1 MKYGAAILAVS
12 LWCTSAGAQVEEQ
25 NIPRAPKPAAPRK
38 QPQLTKPPE
47 LVDYVSPEYPPELFA
62 EGIAGEAVLLIDV
75 GADGKVANATVS
87 RVSHPAFA
95 EPALVAGRKLT
106 FTPAEIDGTPAPI
119 RIEYRFVFEP
129 VVIEP
134 DAIVGAP
141 SEVRADQSPVN
152 YRGLV
157 RQAVARKPIEG
168 ATVMIG
174 GRPVAVT
181 NDQGVFEVRGAP
193 TGKFEVRISAQ
204 NYKVYWVDEERADNE
219 LIEGKYYLLP
229 LENNP
234 YETVVTTRA
243 PKREVSKVELKRGE
257 VEKSPGTFGDPL
269 RVIEN
274 LPGMGRA
281 FGGFGGQLIVRG
293 ANPEDTRVYVD
304 GIEVPFLY
312 HFGGLTSIIQAQ
324 FLDHIDFYP
333 GGFGAKYGR
342 STAGIVDVGT
352 RLLDCD
358 GFHGRGKVDLIDS
371 AYYSCHPLGGGWTLG
386 VAARRSYIDLFI
398 PLIQDAFTDSAD
410 EGSATISPR
419 YLDYQLKASK
429 VLGRNTFEIF
439 MFGSADDLSF
449 SQSGSLE
456 DVNFSF
462 GLDQYFNRTM
472 FRHRYKLGET
482 ASLTSQVTGGF
493 TRLQFSGES
502 EELDLENRL
511 KVDYPTFEWREQLDV
526 KLSEQVSLSAGLD
539 HLFGSAKVFL
549 NAPLDNRIRT
559 YPSPVFDFADTSR
572 LETRLG
578 NYSQG
583 YWAEAQITPGAGLK
597 IIPGFRFERI
607 DFYRSQGYE
616 YMPRLN
622 VRWQAL
628 EGTSFKAAFGLYAKL
643 PEPRYFTQ
651 TIGNPFL
658 KTERSTQYVA
668 GVEQKITELI
678 NVDVQ
683 GFYTLRSRLRQD
695 ASGLVETEE
704 GVQSLIFDNGGRG
717 HTIGLQLLLRH
728 ELEPGGRF
736 FGWVSYTLS
745 RSVVTDSSIDF
756 FEDNDTAT
764 DDGLL
769 RERRDTFT
777 YLSDFDQTHILT
789 VVGQWVL
796 GKGWEVGFR
805 FRLTSGNPYTP
816 LNRGRVGFDADRD
829 VYYVNIDGVG
839 RNSGRLPIFHQLD
852 VRVDRTWTYS
862 LVKIGLY
869 LDILNV
875 YNHRNTEQYSYDY
888 RYRGVAPLRTIP
900 FFPNLG
906 VQVNW

>member
-1 MKYGAAILAVS
+1 MRSYAALVAVC
-12 LWCTSAGAQVEEQ
+12 LWSATASAQIEEQ
-25 NIPRAPKPAAPRK
+25 PTRRAPAKAPPVK
-38 QPQLTKPPE
+38 QPQLTKAPE

-62 EGIAGEAVLLIDV
+62 EGIEGEAVLLIDI
-75 GADGKVANATVS
+75 GADGKVTNATVT

-95 EPALVAGRKLT
+95 EPALAAARKLT
-106 FTPAEIDGTPAPI
+106 FTPAEIDGKPDAI
-119 RIEYRFVFEP
+119 RIEYRFVFEAQA
-129 VVIEP
+129 IEP
-134 DAIVGAP
+134 DVIVGAP
-141 SEVRADQSPVN
+141 SELPREQAPVN

-168 ATVMIG
+168 ATVMID
-174 GRPVAVT
+174 GRPVAIT

-193 TGKFEVRISAQ
+193 AGKFEVRISAQ
-204 NYKVYWVDEERADNE
+204 NYKVYWIDEERADTE

-229 LENNP
+229 FDNNP
-234 YETVVTTRA
+234 YETVVTSRA
-243 PKREVSKVELKRGE
+243 PKREVSKIELKRAE

-281 FGGFGGQLIVRG
+281 FGGAGGALIVRG

-304 GIEVPFLY
+304 GVEVPFLY

-352 RLLDCD
+352 RLLDCEE
-358 GFHGRGKVDLIDS
+358 FHGRAKVDFIDS
-371 AYYSCHPLGGGWTLG
+371 AAFACIPLGGGWNLG
-386 VAARRSYIDLFI
+386 AAARRSYIDLFI
-398 PLIQDAFTDSAD
+398 PLIQDSFTENDD

-419 YLDYQLKASK
+419 YFDYQIKASK
-429 VLGRNTFEIF
+429 VSGRNTFEIF
-439 MFGSADDLSF
+439 SFGSADDLSIA
-449 SQSGSLE
+449 QSGSLE
-456 DVNFSF
+456 DVNFAF

-472 FRHRYKLGET
+472 FRHRYKLSDDAT
-482 ASLTSQVTGGF
+482 LTSQVTGGF
-493 TRLQFSGES
+493 TRLMFRGEAA
-502 EELDLENRL
+502 ELDVENRL
-511 KVDYPTFEWREQLDV
+511 KVDYPTLEWREQLDV
-526 KLSEQVSLSAGLD
+526 KLNEVVAFSLGLD
-539 HLFGSAKVFL
+539 HQFGSARVYL
-549 NAPLDNRIRT
+549 NAPVDNRIRI
-559 YPSPVFDFADTSR
+559 YPAPVFNYTDTTELS
-572 LETRLG
+572 TRLG
-578 NYSQG
+578 NYSQA
-583 YWAEAQITPGAGLK
+583 YWVEGQITPGAGFK
-597 IIPGFRFERI
+597 IIPGFRFERV
-607 DFYRSQGYE
+607 DFYHSQGYE
-616 YMPRLN
+616 YLPRLN
-622 VRWQAL
+622 VRWQPL
-628 EGTSFKAAFGLYAKL
+628 ENTTFKAAVGLYAKL
-643 PEPRYFTQ
+643 PEPRYFTE

-668 GVEQKITELI
+668 GFEQKFSELVNLDI
-678 NVDVQ
+678 Q
-683 GFYTLRSRLRQD
+683 GFYTKRSRLRQD
-695 ASGLVETEE
+695 SNGVINTEQ
-704 GVQSLIFDNGGRG
+704 GVQSLIYDNGGRG

-728 ELEPGGRF
+728 ELEPNGRF

-756 FEDNDTAT
+756 FEDPNTGG

-769 RERRDTFT
+769 RERRDQYT
-777 YLSDFDQTHILT
+777 YLSEFDQTHILT
-789 VVGQWVL
+789 IVGQWVI
-796 GKGWEVGFR
+796 GKGWEAGFR

-829 VYYVNIDGVG
+829 NYYVNLDQVG
-839 RNSGRLPIFHQLD
+839 RNSGRLPVFHQLD
-852 VRVDRTWTYS
+852 VRVERNWTYS
-862 LVKIGLY
+862 LVKLGLF

-906 VQVNW
+906 IQVQW

>member
-1 MKYGAAILAVS
+1 MKYCVAALAVS
-12 LWCTSAGAQVEEQ
+12 LWCAAAAAQTDEQ
-25 NIPRAPKPAAPRK
+25 NFKQAPPKAPAK
-38 QPQLTKPPE
+38 QPQLTKAPE
-47 LVDYVSPEYPPELFA
+47 LIDYVSPEYPPELFA
-62 EGIAGEAVLLIDV
+62 EGVEGDVVLLIDIGV
-75 GADGKVANATVS
+75 DGKVVNATVS
-87 RVSHPAFA
+87 RASHPAFA
-95 EPALVAGRKLT
+95 EPALAAASKLT
-106 FTPAEIDGTPAPI
+106 FTPAEIDGKPGPI
-119 RIEYRFVFEP
+119 RIEYRYVFEAQTL
-129 VVIEP
+129 EP
-134 DAIVGAP
+134 DVVVGAP
-141 SEVRADQSPVN
+141 SEVVADTQPVN

-157 RQAVARKPIEG
+157 RQAVSRKPVEG

-193 TGKFEVRISAQ
+193 AGTFEVRIAAQ
-204 NYKVYWVDEERADNE
+204 NHKVYWVDEERGENE

-243 PKREVSKVELKRGE
+243 PKREVSKIELKRAE
-257 VEKSPGTFGDPL
+257 VEKSPGTNGDPL

-312 HFGGLTSIIQAQ
+312 HFGGLTSILQAQ

-358 GFHGRGKVDLIDS
+358 GFHGRGNVNFIDS
-371 AYYSCHPLGGGWTLG
+371 AYFSCHPLGGGWTLG

-398 PLIQDAFTDSAD
+398 PLIQDSLTNGPD
-410 EGSATISPR
+410 EGSATVSPR

-429 VLGRNTFEIF
+429 TLGRNTFEIF
-439 MFGSADDLSF
+439 MFGSADDLSI

-456 DVNFSF
+456 DVNFSLGF
-462 GLDQYFNRTM
+462 DQYFNRTM
-472 FRHRYKLGET
+472 FRHRYKLGDGAT
-482 ASLTSQVTGGF
+482 LTSQVTGGF
-493 TRLQFSGES
+493 TRIMFVGES
-502 EELDLENRL
+502 AELDVENRF

-526 KLSEQVSLSAGLD
+526 KLSDEIALSVGLD

-549 NAPLDNRIRT
+549 NAPIDNRIRT
-559 YPSPVFDFADTSR
+559 YPSPIFDFADTSR
-572 LETRLG
+572 LEQRLG

-583 YWAEAQITPGAGLK
+583 YWVEAQVKPGAGFT

-607 DFYRSQGYE
+607 DFYHSQGYE

-622 VRWQAL
+622 TRWQVLESTAL
-628 EGTSFKAAFGLYAKL
+628 KAAFGLYAKL
-643 PEPRYFTQ
+643 PEPQYFTQ
-651 TIGNPFL
+651 TVGNPFL
-658 KTERSTQYVA
+658 KTERSTQYIA
-668 GVEQKITELI
+668 GVEHKFTDLI
-678 NVDVQ
+678 NADLQ

-695 ASGLVETEE
+695 ASGVVQTED
-704 GVQSLIFDNGGRG
+704 GVQSLIYDNGGRG

-728 ELEPGGRF
+728 ELEPGGHF

-745 RSVVTDSSIDF
+745 RSVVTDSRVDF
-756 FEDNDTAT
+756 FEDPNASGA
-764 DDGLL
+764 DGLL
-769 RERRDTFT
+769 REQRDTFT

-789 VVGQWVL
+789 VVSQWVL
-796 GKGWEVGFR
+796 GKGWEAGFR
-805 FRLTSGNPYTP
+805 FRLTSGNPFTP

-829 VYYVNIDGVG
+829 SYYVNIDQVG
-839 RNSGRLPIFHQLD
+839 RNAGRLPVFHQLD

-862 LVKIGLY
+862 LVKIGLS
-869 LDILNV
+869 LEILNV

-906 VQVNW
+906 VTVTW